1 MFLVDILKSDCILDK
16 GFDVQI
22 KKLEVDNSIIVKGD
36 FEIFSCV
43 FGEAAWYLEYA
54 ILLLPRQMA
63 DSIGWKIRPEFIP
76 MIVVY
81 SIAFVVSFF

>member
-1 MFLVDILKSDCILDK
+1 MMFLVDIFKSDCILDK

-43 FGEAAWYLEYA
+43 FGEAA
-54 ILLLPRQMA
+54 
-63 DSIGWKIRPEFIP
+63 
-76 MIVVY
+76 
-81 SIAFVVSFF
+81 